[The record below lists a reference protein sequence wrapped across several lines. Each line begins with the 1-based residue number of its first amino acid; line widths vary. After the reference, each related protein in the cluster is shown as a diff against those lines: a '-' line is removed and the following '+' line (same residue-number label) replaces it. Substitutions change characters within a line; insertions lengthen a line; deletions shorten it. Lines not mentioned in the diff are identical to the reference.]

1 MTFKQFLRSV
11 LTDASIKNL
20 CNGVFYLKKPESYKA
35 DAWIQYY
42 IISETENDYCGD
54 KALSTTYKIQV
65 SVFSKGDTEL
75 VMDAVRKSLEKSGFR
90 FIDAYE
96 NYETDTQ
103 LYHNAVRY
111 KIKKMKG
118 EI

>member
-1 MTFKQFLRSV
+1 
-11 LTDASIKNL
+11 
-20 CNGVFYLKKPESYKA
+20 
-35 DAWIQYY
+35 
-42 IISETENDYCGD
+42 
-54 KALSTTYKIQV
+54 
-65 SVFSKGDTEL
+65 
-75 VMDAVRKSLEKSGFR
+75 MDAVRKSLEKSGFR

>member
-54 KALSTTYKIQV
+54 KAL
-65 SVFSKGDTEL
+65 
-75 VMDAVRKSLEKSGFR
+75 
-90 FIDAYE
+90 
-96 NYETDTQ
+96 
-103 LYHNAVRY
+103 
-111 KIKKMKG
+111 
-118 EI
+118 